1 MSDRTYYIT
10 TPIYYPSN
18 KLHIGHAYSTVA
30 ADALARYHRLKG
42 DQTRFLTGTDE
53 HGQKIERAA
62 KAVGKEPIQF
72 VDEIVAWIKNLWKQ
86 LHISYDD
93 FIRTTEPRHI
103 KSVQLIFKRLYE
115 KGDIYKSE
123 YEGWYCAQCET
134 FFTETQLKE
143 GNKCP
148 DHEIPV
154 ERLREESYFFRLSK
168 YADQLLSYIEA
179 NPDFIQPVSRRNEVI
194 SFIKQ
199 GLEDLCVSRT
209 SFTWGIPVPFD
220 PKHVIYVWIDALAN
234 YATALGYPDGELY
247 KKFWPQAH
255 HLIGKDIL
263 RFHAIIWPIV
273 LLALGEPLPKKVFG
287 HGWVL
292 LEGGK
297 MSKARGNVVDPLVLI
312 EKYGVDVVRYYLL
325 REVAFGQDGVYSE
338 ANLILRTNVDL
349 ANDLGNLLSRTTAM
363 IERFGGGSIPAP
375 VPGAND
381 SQLPTLAA
389 QVIPEVEAA
398 LDRMELSN
406 ALIAIWKLIGRA
418 NKYIDEEAPWNL
430 AKAAGADGAAGTRAR
445 ARLDTV
451 LYDLAEMLRLCGT
464 LLAPFLV
471 EAPGKIWAQL
481 GLTEDPRSVGWDGG
495 KQWGFLKPGIAV
507 RRGDPIFPRLEADG
521 EPGEAAAPSTAEGAS
536 TADGAAVGG
545 AVRGGNELLSID
557 DFAKIQLRVAEIVSA
572 ERVPG
577 ADKLL
582 RLQVRMGE
590 ENRQIVSG
598 IAQHYSPEDLPGKKI
613 ILVANL
619 KPAKIRGVESFGMLL
634 AASEG
639 GTLTL
644 VVPERDIPS
653 GAKVK

>member
-1 MSDRTYYIT
+1 MARGTFYIT

-30 ADALARYHRLKG
+30 ADALARYHRLRG
-42 DQTRFLTGTDE
+42 DETWFLTGTDE

-62 KAVGKEPIQF
+62 KAAGKEPLEF
-72 VDEIVAWIKNLWKQ
+72 VDEIVGWIKNLWNQ
-86 LHISYDD
+86 LHVSYDD
-93 FIRTTEPRHI
+93 FIRTTEPRH
-103 KSVQLIFKRLYE
+103 KQAVQLIFSRLYE

-134 FFTETQLKE
+134 FFTETQLKD
-143 GNKCP
+143 GTRCP
-148 DHEIPV
+148 DHDIPV

-168 YADQLLSYIEA
+168 YAGQLLAHIESH
-179 NPDFIQPVSRRNEVI
+179 PDFIQPSSRRNEVI

-220 PKHVIYVWIDALAN
+220 QRHVIYVWIDALAN
-234 YATALGYPDGELY
+234 YATALGYPDAPLY
-247 KKFWPQAH
+247 KKFWPHVH

-273 LLALGEPLPKKVFG
+273 LLALGEPMPKKVFG

-297 MSKARGNVVDPLVLI
+297 MSKAKGNVVDPLILI
-312 EKYGVDVVRYYLL
+312 EKYGVDAVRFYLL

-338 ANLILRTNVDL
+338 SNLILRTNVDL

-363 IERFGGGSIPAP
+363 IERFSGGQVP
-375 VPGAND
+375 VPVAGAND

-389 QVIPEVEAA
+389 QVVPEVEAA

-406 ALIAIWKLIGRA
+406 ALASIWKLIGRA

-430 AKAAGADGAAGTRAR
+430 AKAAGASGGDGAKAR

-451 LYDLAEMLRLCGT
+451 LYDLAETLRLCGA
-464 LLAPFLV
+464 LLTPFLV
-471 EAPGKIWAQL
+471 ETPEKIWQQL
-481 GLTEDPRSVGWDGG
+481 GIDQNLRAAGWDSGKGWGG
-495 KQWGFLKPGIAV
+495 LKAGTQI
-507 RRGDPIFPRLEADG
+507 RRGDPIFPRLEVEGEIEGEGETSATASPGTATEAD
-521 EPGEAAAPSTAEGAS
+521 
-536 TADGAAVGG
+536 
-545 AVRGGNELLSID
+545 LISID
-557 DFAKIQLRVAEIVSA
+557 DFAKVQLKVAEILAA
-572 ERVPG
+572 ERVQG

-582 RLQVRMGE
+582 KLQIRVGS

-598 IAQHYSPEDLPGKKI
+598 IAQHYTPEELPGKKI

-639 GTLTL
+639 GALTL
-644 VVPERDIPS
+644 VTPEREIPS
-653 GAKVK
+653 GARVK